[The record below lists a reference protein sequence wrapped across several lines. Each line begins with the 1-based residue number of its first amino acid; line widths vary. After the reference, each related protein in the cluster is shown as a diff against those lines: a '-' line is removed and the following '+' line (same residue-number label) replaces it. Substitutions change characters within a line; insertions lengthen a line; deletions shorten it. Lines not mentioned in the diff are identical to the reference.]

1 MKSRLLTGLCA
12 LLVATGC
19 MSNDTIDDVDVNQD
33 KLYGHYCV
41 SYDANTHMLD
51 FWVQLRAGGDTGT
64 TVRLTEGHLSVDGHE
79 MNEHYGDEAVF
90 NLQGTYYYLK
100 RTALERQESY
110 AFNWDRSDGHRVT
123 NHIALPERSTVISPV
138 DGSTRPRGHLTVVFD
153 GPAPGSQDTVEV
165 VLRSR
170 GVAGHGPVR
179 KVKKRVTAGN
189 EVTFSALEMLRFI
202 PGSRVTVEVKKKTKT
217 RPQRGHAAEGGLV
230 ETEYVS
236 ERVHFHLAL
245 L

>member
-1 MKSRLLTGLCA
+1 MKTRLFAALCT
-12 LLVATGC
+12 LLLAAGC

-33 KLYGHYCV
+33 KLYGHYCA
-41 SYDANTHMLD
+41 SYDANTHILD

-64 TVRLTEGHLSVDGHE
+64 TVRLAEGHLSIDGHE

-100 RTALERQESY
+100 RTTTEMQESY
-110 AFNWDRSDGHRVT
+110 AANWDRSDGQRVT
-123 NHIALPERSTVISPV
+123 NHIALPRGSNIISPV

-153 GPAPGSQDTVEV
+153 GPAPSGRDTIEV

-170 GVAGHGPVR
+170 GLTGHGPIR
-179 KVKKRVTAGN
+179 KARKRVTAGN
-189 EVTFSALEMLRFI
+189 EVTFSALEMLRFV
-202 PGSRVTVEVKKKTKT
+202 PGSNITVEVKKQTKA
-217 RPQRGHAAEGGLV
+217 RPQHGHAAEGGLV

-236 ERVHFHLAL
+236 KRIHFNLTY
-245 L
+245 